1 VADDDRGSR
10 AWSLR
15 TRLMV
20 LLAGVAALLAGT
32 LITQLVLQDRQ
43 REIRNDLL
51 TRIDPSRVRLGDLR
65 AAMIDQES
73 GVHGFALTGDPVFL
87 EQYRRGRQ
95 TAGVA
100 RGRLDELVGD
110 RPAVDREL
118 EMVDE
123 RVDAWE
129 TGYAEPAVAAGE
141 AGLPE
146 APALAVEGKALAD
159 RMRVAIDDVDVELN
173 ALRAAAIHDLDDAAR
188 RATAAMVVQVVGLV
202 ASGALIVGALARV
215 VVGPIERLGRD
226 ARMVAA
232 GDLHHTV
239 RGERSPDLR
248 HLGADVDGMRLR
260 IVEEVDHL
268 NSVSADLVRQAEELA
283 RSNADLEQF
292 AYVASHDLQEPLRK
306 VSGFCQLLQMRY
318 ADQLDERAQ
327 EYIHFA
333 VDGAKRMQDLIN
345 DLLTFSRVSRTM
357 ESFEQVD
364 LDAVARDVVEVLGPT
379 IEQSRATVTIG
390 DLPKVAGDRRLLGAT
405 LQNLL
410 SNALKFR
417 SEEPPEVSVTAT
429 LADGAASAGEGR
441 EWVIAVADNGIG
453 IDPDYGEQ
461 IFTIFK
467 RLHQRTEYAGTGI
480 GLALAKK
487 IVEFHGGRIWLE
499 PTPPPGA
506 TFKIALPATVPPER
520 GSADAG

>member
-1 VADDDRGSR
+1 
-10 AWSLR
+10 
-15 TRLMV
+15 MV
-20 LLAGVAALLAGT
+20 LLAVVGVVLAGT
-32 LITQLVLQDRQ
+32 LATQLVLQTRQ
-43 REIRNDLL
+43 RDVRNDLL
-51 TRIDPSRVRLGDLR
+51 TRVDPSRVRLNALR
-65 AAMIDQES
+65 AALIDQES
-73 GVHGFALTGDPVFL
+73 GVHGFALAGDPVFL

-95 TAGVA
+95 AAGAA
-100 RGRLDELVGD
+100 RDRLDELVGD
-110 RPAVDREL
+110 RPAVAREL

-129 TGYAEPAVAAGE
+129 TGYAEPAVAADE
-141 AGLPE
+141 AGLPQP
-146 APALAVEGKALAD
+146 PALALEGKALAD
-159 RMRVAIDDVDVELN
+159 RMRAAIDDVDVELN
-173 ALRAAAIHDLDDAAR
+173 ALRAAAIDDLDDAAR
-188 RATAAMVVQVVGLV
+188 RATAVMVVQVVGLV
-202 ASGALIVGALARV
+202 ASGALFFGALVRV
-215 VVGPIERLGRD
+215 VVGPIERLGKD
-226 ARMVAA
+226 ARLVAA

-239 RGERSPDLR
+239 RGEGSPDLR
-248 HLGADVDGMRLR
+248 RLGADVDGMRVR
-260 IVEEVDHL
+260 ILDEVDQL
-268 NSVSADLVRQAEELA
+268 NAASADLVRQAEELA

-345 DLLTFSRVSRTM
+345 DLLLFSRVGRTA
-357 ESFEQVD
+357 ESFQQVD
-364 LDAVARDVVEVLGPT
+364 LDAVARDVIEVLGPA
-379 IEQSRATVTIG
+379 IEEANATVTVG
-390 DLPKVAGDRRLLGAT
+390 DLPAVTGDRRLLGAT
-405 LQNLL
+405 LQNLIT
-410 SNALKFR
+410 NALKFR

-429 LADGAASAGEGR
+429 LADGAEPTSAGNGS

-453 IDPDYGEQ
+453 IDPDYGDQ

-467 RLHQRTEYAGTGI
+467 RLHHRTEYAGTGI

-520 GSADAG
+520 GSSDAG